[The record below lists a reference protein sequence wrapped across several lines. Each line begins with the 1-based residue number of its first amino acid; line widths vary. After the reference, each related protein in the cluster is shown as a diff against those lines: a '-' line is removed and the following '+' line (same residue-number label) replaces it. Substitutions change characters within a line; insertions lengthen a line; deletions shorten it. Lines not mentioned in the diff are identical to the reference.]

1 MVMERYFRALQE
13 YMNEVQSFQEGGP
26 VQKENI
32 PDDLVRQIAASYGIS
47 LDPKQSKNLTP
58 EERQELIS
66 AMNQLGV
73 SVEQF
78 ARAINRPVD
87 YIRKFIAG

>member
-1 MVMERYFRALQE
+1 MERYFRALQE

-47 LDPKQSKNLTP
+47 WIPS
-58 EERQELIS
+58 
-66 AMNQLGV
+66 
-73 SVEQF
+73 
-78 ARAINRPVD
+78 NR
-87 YIRKFIAG
+87 RT

>member
-13 YMNEVQSFQEGGP
+13 YMNEVQSFQKGGA

-32 PDDLVRQIAASYGIS
+32 PDDLVRQIAASYGIF

-87 YIRKFIAG
+87 YIRKFIAR

>member
-1 MVMERYFRALQE
+1 MERYFRALQE
-13 YMNEVQSFQEGGP
+13 YMNEVRSFQEGGS
-26 VQKENI
+26 VQKENF
-32 PDDLVRQIAASYGIS
+32 PDELIRQIAAKYGIS
-47 LDPKQSKNLTP
+47 PDPKRSRMLTK
-58 EERQELIS
+58 EEREELIS
-66 AMNQLGV
+66 AMNQMGV